1 MRFITAIC
9 LLFLTLPCVL
19 FAQPYY
25 FRRYQVENGLS
36 HNSVICALQD
46 KRGFMWFGTKDGLN
60 RFDGY
65 SFKTFRKNT
74 ADSNSIGNNFVQSLY
89 QDKQGTLY
97 VGTDKGLYQY
107 NEKTEGFLLMPSTK
121 EHSIFKLTG
130 DTKGNLWFIAG
141 FALCKYSP
149 LTKQLDYFDHINFFI
164 ASAVCTTDDGNVWAG
179 TADGELKKYNPANRS
194 FTTIPLFPKSS
205 PAKFRYIETLAVMP
219 TGELLA
225 GTNNAGIKRINTAT
239 ATYTDIP
246 LPLKRETHFYVKRI
260 LQVSATTIWLGT
272 ASGIFVY
279 DLVTGEGTQLEKKYS
294 NPYTL
299 SDNAVETMCT
309 DKEGGVWV
317 GTYFGGI
324 NYYPKQVTAFTKFF
338 PAKNENSLIGNVVR
352 EIKKDGNG
360 NLWIGTEDAGLNKYN
375 FNKGV
380 FTHYEATGKPGSLSF
395 FNIHGVEVTGNE
407 VWIGTFEHGLDV
419 MNINSG
425 KVIKHFQVGPKTVLA
440 SNFIYCIYALHP
452 DSVLIGT
459 TLGIY
464 YYNRKQDQLKRVQG
478 FPEWD
483 WYTGIVKDNSGRLW
497 ATTFGRGIHCYNPAT
512 GKSESFQHKESDQ
525 TSLSIDRINGLF
537 KDSRNN
543 LWFTTE
549 DGLCKWNE
557 QTHNFTRYGTANG
570 FPSNFMFS
578 ILEANANELW
588 ISTTKGLARFNT
600 ATEKA
605 DVFTTANGLIS
616 DQFNYS
622 SAYKD
627 EDGRMYF
634 GSMKGMV
641 SFHPNEFRQ
650 PAFSPPVY
658 ITGFEI
664 ANQETG
670 IGKKGSP
677 LKASITFTDTIV
689 LTHDQSTF
697 SIDFAALEFT
707 ATETI
712 QYAYQMKELSDNW
725 VNLKKNRRVDFAE
738 LTTGTYHFRL
748 KAMNSYGI
756 WSPNEKSLIIRILP
770 PWWKSTVA
778 YSTYFLAL
786 LLMAVL
792 IIRYYYLR
800 LKEKNKR
807 QLEQLEA
814 AQEKELLEMQLAKNK
829 ELLDAKIEFFTNVAH
844 EIKTPLTLIKVPLTK
859 ITKKTEALP
868 ELERSLKIMNRNT
881 NRLIEL
887 TNQLLDF
894 RQTEIDKFHLTLTQS
909 NITQLTEEA
918 CNDFAD
924 LAEENNLSFASNIP
938 AEPLYAK
945 IDVDAFNKILYNLIG
960 NAVKFA
966 AKQVHVILLPFYKT
980 DESFT
985 ILIKNDGYIIP
996 EEFKEK
1002 IFEPFYR
1009 IRETETQ
1016 TGSGIGLA
1024 LALSLTQLHK
1034 GTLVLEAAAED
1045 MNCFSLTLPLNND
1058 TTIPA

>member
-1 MRFITAIC
+1 M
-9 LLFLTLPCVL
+9 LL
-19 FAQPYY
+19 AQPYY
-25 FRRYQVENGLS
+25 FKRYQVENGLS

-65 SFKTFRKNT
+65 SFKTFRKNA
-74 ADSNSIGNNFVQSLY
+74 ADSNSIGNNFVNSLFE
-89 QDKQGTLY
+89 DKQGTLY
-97 VGTDKGLYQY
+97 VGTDRGLYRY

-121 EHSIFKLTG
+121 EHSVFKLTG
-130 DTKGNLWFIAG
+130 DANGNLWFISG
-141 FALCKYSP
+141 FALCSYSP
-149 LTKQLDYFDHINFFI
+149 ATAKLEYFDHINFFI
-164 ASAVCTTDDGNVWAG
+164 ATAICTTGDGSVWAG
-179 TADGELKKYNPANRS
+179 TIDGEIKKYIPGSRS
-194 FTTIPLFPKSS
+194 FSTIPLFAKSS
-205 PAKFRYIETLAVMP
+205 PAKFRYIETLVVTAN
-219 TGELLA
+219 GDLLA
-225 GTNNAGIKRINTAT
+225 GTNNASVKRINPNQG
-239 ATYTDIP
+239 TYTDLP

-260 LQVSATTIWLGT
+260 LQVANNTLWLGT

-279 DLVTGEGTQLEKKYS
+279 NLETGKGTQLEKNYS
-294 NPYTL
+294 NPYSL

-338 PAKNENSLIGNVVR
+338 PAKNENSLSGNVVR
-352 EIKKDGNG
+352 EIKKDKNG
-360 NLWIGTEDAGLNKYN
+360 NLWIGTEDAGLNRYN
-375 FNKGV
+375 PATGT

-395 FNIHGVEVTGNE
+395 FNLHGLEVTGNE

-419 MNINSG
+419 LNMQSG
-425 KVIKHFQVGPKTVLA
+425 KVVKHFQNSPGSVLA

-464 YYNRKQDQLKRVQG
+464 YYDRKQDQLKRVQG

-483 WYTGIVKDNSGRLW
+483 WYTGIVKDNYGKLW

-512 GKSESFQHKESDQ
+512 GKSETFEYKETDT
-525 TSLSIDRINGLF
+525 TSLSSNRVNSVF
-537 KDSRNN
+537 KDSRNH

-549 DGLCKWNE
+549 DGLCRWNE
-557 QTHNFTRYGTANG
+557 TTHRFTRYGTANG

-600 ATEKA
+600 VTEKA

-634 GSMKGMV
+634 GSMKGLV
-641 SFHPNEFRQ
+641 SFHPKEFRQ
-650 PAFSPPVY
+650 STFSPPVY

-670 IGKKGSP
+670 IAKKGSP
-677 LKASITFTDTIV
+677 LQASITFTDSIV
-689 LTHDQSTF
+689 LTHNQSTF
-697 SIDFAALEFT
+697 SIDFAALEFS

-712 QYAYQMKELSDNW
+712 QYAYQMKELSNNW

-738 LTTGTYHFRL
+738 LPAGTYHFRL

-756 WSPNEKSLIIRILP
+756 SSPNEKLLIIRILP
-770 PWWKSTVA
+770 PWWKSNSA
-778 YSTYFLAL
+778 YSIYFLAAL
-786 LLMAVL
+786 LFVVFV
-792 IIRYYYLR
+792 IRYYYLR
-800 LKEKNKR
+800 MKEKNKR

-829 ELLDAKIEFFTNVAH
+829 ELLDAKIDFFTNVAH

-868 ELERSLKIMNRNT
+868 ELERSIKIMNRNT

-894 RQTEIDKFHLTLTQS
+894 RQTEIDKFHLDLAVS

-918 CNDFAD
+918 CNDFTD
-924 LAEENNLSFASNIP
+924 LAEENNLSFICNIP
-938 AEPLYAK
+938 QEPLYAK

-966 AKQVHVILLPFYKT
+966 AKHVTVALLPNYKAA
-980 DESFT
+980 DSFT
-985 ILIKNDGYIIP
+985 IQVKNDGYLIP
-996 EEFKEK
+996 EELKEK

-1034 GTLVLEAAAED
+1034 GALVLDPPSEN

-1058 TTIPA
+1058 SATSV